1 MRRRM
6 MENRVSWCCETTITV
21 DIERD
26 IGHARNSFD
35 LFVYVVGYE
44 MIFN

>member
-1 MRRRM
+1 MLR
-6 MENRVSWCCETTITV
+6 NNDHG